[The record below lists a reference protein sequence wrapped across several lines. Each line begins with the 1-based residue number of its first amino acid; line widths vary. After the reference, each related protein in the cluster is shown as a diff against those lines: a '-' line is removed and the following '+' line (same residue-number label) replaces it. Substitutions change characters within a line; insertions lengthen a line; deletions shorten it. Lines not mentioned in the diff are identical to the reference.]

1 MNPDQNEKGKILLK
15 IARAAISRAL
25 KARNPSLAID
35 QSADWLN
42 QPGATF
48 ITLTYHGE
56 LRGCIGSLLACD
68 PLIEDVSNNAISAA
82 LRDTRFPPLT
92 IAELDEISVEV
103 SLLSELQPINF
114 TDETDALS
122 KLRPGIDGIVLEYGT
137 YRSTFLPQ
145 VWETLPQPQQF
156 LARLKSKAGLTED
169 FWSND
174 IQLFRYTV
182 SKWRETDFLEA
193 P

>member
-1 MNPDQNEKGKILLK
+1 MNLDQNEKGKILLK
-15 IARAAISRAL
+15 IARSAISRAL
-25 KARNPSLAID
+25 KAPNPSLTID

-122 KLRPGIDGIVLEYGT
+122 KLQPGIDGIVLEYGT

-156 LARLKSKAGLTED
+156 LARLKSKAGLAED

-182 SKWRETDFLEA
+182 NKWRETDFLEA